1 MGYHVKR
8 TGKYADTEDINLFP
22 SQSVAVGTTTTAG
35 FEVGDRRLAC
45 LSLTS
50 TVVGGTLDVTVQTSA
65 DNATWRTV
73 APFAQQSAPGTER
86 KSFGPFDRFIRL
98 SNVVAT
104 GAAAFSVAGEFI

>member
-22 SQSVAVGTTTTAG
+22 SQTVAVGTTTTAG

-45 LSLTS
+45 LTLTS
-50 TVVGGTLDVTVQTSA
+50 TALGGNLDVTVQTSA
-65 DNATWRTV
+65 DNATWRAV
-73 APFAQQSAPGTER
+73 ASFAQQAAPATER

-104 GAAAFSVAGEFI
+104 GPATFAVTGEFI